1 LAKLTYLSLGS
12 NIGDRER
19 NLRTA
24 IERLAAPGL
33 RALRTSPVYETE
45 PVDVTISAGSST
57 LW

>member
-1 LAKLTYLSLGS
+1 MAKLTYLSLGS

-45 PVDVTISAGSST
+45 P
-57 LW
+57 